1 VLVVALCALAAG
13 ASSASANPANCYKVV
28 TAGTGTFSNAECTT
42 TSGSKEYVEVI
53 EIGMKIGT
61 NEYCAKVKEGT
72 GVYEDN
78 KCTKAGGKKEYIKI
92 SIPAPAFIP
101 KGGKFPVFFT
111 DTSGTTE
118 LRPKGHKPII
128 CKKDKSVGEITGSK
142 TVANGVV
149 TYEECKQGE
158 ANCNSVV
165 VAEEGTTGGTGVIIT
180 NKLSG
185 ELKSEPA
192 ATSGVVETLFPT
204 SPEKRFVSIKCA
216 TVNVAVKGKEEK
228 SGEVSGEVTPVG
240 KMQTTGELN
249 FKEGTN
255 GGCVFESAAE
265 KHCTSL
271 FVPTEGLQAFSET
284 AAIVGKDTVS
294 FFKNAGH
301 TETEEVEV
309 T

>member
-1 VLVVALCALAAG
+1 VISRIRLAGLLALALCAFAVSVA
-13 ASSASANPANCYKVV
+13 SASAAPPEFKPFTICNE
-28 TAGTGTFSNAECTT
+28 TAGTGNYETKAICESPTGAE
-42 TSGSKEYVEVI
+42 
-53 EIGMKIGT
+53 
-61 NEYCAKVKEGT
+61 
-72 GVYEDN
+72 
-78 KCTKAGGKKEYIKI
+78 KAGGKFHRHNI
-92 SIPAPAFIP
+92 
-101 KGGKFPVFFT
+101 FFT

-118 LRPKGHKPII
+118 LRQKGHKPII
-128 CKKDKSVGEITGSK
+128 CKKDKSVGEITGPK
-142 TVANGVV
+142 TVANVVV

-165 VAEEGTTGGTGVIIT
+165 VAEEGTTGAAGDIIT

-185 ELKSEPA
+185 ELKSEAA
-192 ATSGVVETLFPT
+192 ATSGVVETLSPT

-240 KMQTTGELN
+240 KPQTTGELN

-255 GGCVFESAAE
+255 GGCVFESAAA
-265 KHCTSL
+265 KLCTSL

-301 TETEEVEV
+301 TEAVEVEV